1 MMDDGIADLGFEDAM
16 EKLEEVSA
24 RLSGEGVPLDEAIA
38 LYEQGVA
45 YYGVCKQK
53 LDDANRRIK
62 VIEEGAGADGAG

>member
-1 MMDDGIADLGFEDAM
+1 MGEDTKDLKFEEAM

-45 YYGVCKQK
+45 YYGICRQK

-62 VIEEGAGADGAG
+62 VIEEGAGTGDE